1 MALLR
6 GFNAETAQGILGI
19 VAKWGNA
26 ALGKLDPVTGVRKCI
41 RVAGFPSCQED
52 RNLDFYLKSLSFLS
66 FFLFFFFFGCSMQ
79 QLVAGSQF
87 PDQRWNRG
95 RSSESIHSNPQTT
108 RELCEIS

>member
-6 GFNAETAQGILGI
+6 GFNAETAQGIVGI

-66 FFLFFFFFGCSMQ
+66 FFLFFFLDAACSSLLQ
-79 QLVAGSQF
+79 DL
-87 PDQRWNRG
+87 
-95 RSSESIHSNPQTT
+95 SSLT
-108 RELCEIS
+108 RDGTGAAAAKA